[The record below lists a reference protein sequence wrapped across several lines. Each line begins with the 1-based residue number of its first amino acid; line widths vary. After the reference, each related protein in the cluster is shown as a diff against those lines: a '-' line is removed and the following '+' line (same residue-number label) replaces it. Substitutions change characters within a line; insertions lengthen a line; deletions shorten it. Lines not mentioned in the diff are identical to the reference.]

1 MTACNNNMKI
11 ELVFLM
17 ALVVIKTEDCMS
29 WLQESF
35 NFASD
40 LQKESL
46 TLLRL
51 MVTSASL

>member
-1 MTACNNNMKI
+1 MTACKNNMKI

-17 ALVVIKTEDCMS
+17 TLVVIKTEDCMS

-35 NFASD
+35 NFATD
-40 LQKESL
+40 LQKETL

-51 MVTSASL
+51 VVTSALL

>member
-1 MTACNNNMKI
+1 MTACKNNMKI

-17 ALVVIKTEDCMS
+17 TLVVIKTEDCMS

-35 NFASD
+35 NFATD
-40 LQKESL
+40 LQKETL

-51 MVTSASL
+51 VVTSASL